1 MLKKE
6 FRLDRKSIIEMIET
20 KIKKEIP
27 IKIAEE
33 EVYRY
38 LGYRIELNNDV
49 RPDLKNIV
57 REEIEQL
64 YPLLESKGI
73 YRFLTVKSLAVDGA
87 ITTEQN
93 YQFSVNKKV
102 INFLQN
108 SQYLLFAVVTIGA
121 KVEEYI
127 KERFKQ
133 NQPLRAMVL
142 DAAGTVAVKMAG
154 QWLNHFL
161 EEENKQYGFQ
171 FSRYF
176 EPGSNDW
183 DIKEQQKVFTILG
196 PERIDV
202 TLNSSYM
209 MQPSKSLSWIRGMG
223 YNLVHSFRDELTC
236 RYCSLLDCP
245 FRKKEEKRPNHIK
258 LNYS

>member
-1 MLKKE
+1 
-6 FRLDRKSIIEMIET
+6 MIGT

-27 IKIAEE
+27 IKLAEQ

-38 LGYRIELNNDV
+38 LGYQREQKSNPHL
-49 RPDLKNIV
+49 DLKSIIK
-57 REEIEQL
+57 EEIEYL

-73 YRFLTVKSLAVDGA
+73 YRFLTIKSIAADGV

-102 INFLQN
+102 INLLQN
-108 SQYLLFAVVTIGA
+108 AQYLLFAVATIGA
-121 KVEEYI
+121 KVEKNIE
-127 KERFKQ
+127 KRFKQ

-142 DAAGTVAVKMAG
+142 DAAGTVAVKTVG

-161 EEENKQYGFQ
+161 EEEKKQQGFQ

-183 DIKEQQKVFTILG
+183 DIKEQEKIFAILEPWKIG
-196 PERIDV
+196 V
-202 TLNSSYM
+202 TLNSSYVM
-209 MQPSKSLSWIRGMG
+209 LPPKSLSWIRGMG
-223 YNLVHSFRDELTC
+223 RNLVHSFRDEFSC
-236 RYCSLLDCP
+236 KYCSLPGCS
-245 FRKKEEKRPNHIK
+245 FRKD
-258 LNYS
+258 YTQ

>member
-1 MLKKE
+1 MQG
-6 FRLDRKSIIEMIET
+6 T

-27 IKIAEE
+27 IKVAEQ

-38 LGYRIELNNDV
+38 LGYRGEPSSNPHL
-49 RPDLKNIV
+49 DLKNII
-57 REEIEQL
+57 REEIENL

-73 YRFLTVKSLAVDGA
+73 YRLLEIKSIAADGV
-87 ITTEQN
+87 ITTEHN

-102 INFLQN
+102 INLLQN
-108 SQYLLFAVVTIGA
+108 AQYLLFAVATIGA
-121 KVEEYI
+121 KVEKNIE
-127 KERFKQ
+127 KRFKQ

-142 DAAGTVAVKMAG
+142 DAAGTVAIKTVG

-161 EEENKQYGFQ
+161 EEESKQQGFQ

-183 DIKEQQKVFTILG
+183 DIKEQEKIFAILEPKKIG
-196 PERIDV
+196 V

-223 YNLVHSFRDELTC
+223 YNLVHSFRDEFTC
-236 RYCSLLDCP
+236 RYCSLPDCL
-245 FRKKEEKRPNHIK
+245 FRKNEGK
-258 LNYS
+258 